1 MASLELITNLKLI
14 AGTTRTTPPTT
25 TELPKGYMAFGLV
38 NGRASIWGNYNDT
51 VVDLIQSGAVS
62 IEIVQATG
70 QSTTAVISQKGVTDA
85 IGAAKTELNASITAV
100 QNSLGTAAS
109 KNVGA
114 SAGNVPVLGSDG
126 KLADSVIPAVA
137 ITETFVV
144 ASQAEML
151 ALNAQ
156 AGDVAVRTD
165 TNRSYILQKT
175 PASTLD
181 NWKELLT
188 PTDSV
193 LSVNGKTGNV
203 VISGSDVIATFTQAT
218 TRTNIAS
225 GEDVATSFGKIMKWL
240 ADLKALAFKDK
251 VNLGTDVTGTL
262 SSDSLPTVPAAKLPV
277 MTNSAKGIAQAG
289 NGLAA
294 ISGVV
299 SVQAG
304 TGIKVDANGVQADVV
319 LKIATI

>member
-114 SAGNVPVLGSDG
+114 AAGNVPVLGSDG

-203 VISGSDVIATFTQAT
+203 VISGSDVISTFTQAA
-218 TRTNIAS
+218 TRTNIA
-225 GEDVATSFGKIMKWL
+225 
-240 ADLKALAFKDK
+240 
-251 VNLGTDVTGTL
+251 
-262 SSDSLPTVPAAKLPV
+262 
-277 MTNSAKGIAQAG
+277 
-289 NGLAA
+289 
-294 ISGVV
+294 
-299 SVQAG
+299 
-304 TGIKVDANGVQADVV
+304 
-319 LKIATI
+319 TI

>member
-14 AGTTRTTPPTT
+14 DGTSRTTVPTT
-25 TELPKGYMAFGLV
+25 TELPKGYMAFGVV
-38 NGRASIWGNYNDT
+38 NGRASIYGNYNNE
-51 VVDLIQSGAVS
+51 VVDLVQAGTVS
-62 IEIVQATG
+62 ITIVQTTG

-85 IGAAKTELNASITAV
+85 IAAAKTEI
-100 QNSLGTAAS
+100 QNGLGTAAS
-109 KNVGA
+109 KNTGTSEGNIPILGA
-114 SAGNVPVLGSDG
+114 NG

-144 ASQAEML
+144 DSQTAML
-151 ALNAQ
+151 ELSAQ
-156 AGDVAVRTD
+156 AGDVAIRTD
-165 TNRSYILQKT
+165 VNRSYILQKT

-193 LSVNGKTGNV
+193 LSVNGKTGTV
-203 VISGSDVIATFTQAT
+203 VLSGSDILSTFTQAS
-218 TRTNIAS
+218 TRTNLVS
-225 GEDVATSFGKIMKWL
+225 GESAATSFGKIMKWL

-251 VNLGTDVTGTL
+251 VNLSSDVTGTL
-262 SSDSLPTVPAAKLPV
+262 PAGNLPV
-277 MTNSAKGIAQAG
+277 MTKSVKGIAQAG
-289 NGLAA
+289 NGIAVEG
-294 ISGVV
+294 GVA

-319 LKIATI
+319 LKIAII

>member
-14 AGTTRTTPPTT
+14 DGTTRTSAPNT

-62 IEIVQATG
+62 IEIVQVTG

-85 IGAAKTELNASITAV
+85 IGAATTELNNTIEAV
-100 QNSLGTAAS
+100 QNSLGTAA
-109 KNVGA
+109 NMNIGTTQ
-114 SAGNVPVLGSDG
+114 GTIPVLGADG

-144 ASQAEML
+144 SSQAKML

-156 AGDVAVRTD
+156 TGDVAVRTD

-188 PTDSV
+188 PTDLV
-193 LSVNGKTGNV
+193 LSVNGKTGNI
-203 VISGSDVIATFTQAT
+203 VISGSDIISTFTQAA

-251 VNLGTDVTGTL
+251 VDLGADVTGTL
-262 SSDSLPTVPAAKLPV
+262 SSDALPTVPVTKLPT
-277 MTNSAKGIAQAG
+277 MTNSSKGIAQAG
-289 NGLAA
+289 NGLSAV
-294 ISGVV
+294 SGVV
-299 SVQAG
+299 SVHAG
-304 TGIKVDANGVQADVV
+304 TGIKVDSDGVQADVV

>member
-14 AGTTRTTPPTT
+14 DGTSRTTVPTT
-25 TELPKGYMAFGLV
+25 TELPKGYMAFGVV
-38 NGRASIWGNYNDT
+38 NGRASIYGNYNDE
-51 VVDLIQSGAVS
+51 VVDLIQAGAVS
-62 IEIVQATG
+62 ITIVQTTG

-85 IGAAKTELNASITAV
+85 IDAAKTEI
-100 QNSLGTAAS
+100 QDGLGTAAS
-109 KNVGA
+109 KNTGTAEGNIPILGA
-114 SAGNVPVLGSDG
+114 NG

-144 ASQAEML
+144 DSQTAML
-151 ALNAQ
+151 ALSAQ
-156 AGDVAVRTD
+156 AGDVAIRTD
-165 TNRSYILQKT
+165 VNRSYILQTT

-193 LSVNGKTGNV
+193 LSVNGKTGTV
-203 VISGSDVIATFTQAT
+203 VLSGSDILSTFTQAS
-218 TRTNIAS
+218 TRTNLVS
-225 GEDVATSFGKIMKWL
+225 GESAATSFGKIMKWL

-251 VNLGTDVTGTL
+251 VNLSSDVTGTL
-262 SSDSLPTVPAAKLPV
+262 PAGNLPV
-277 MTNSAKGIAQAG
+277 MTKSVKGIAQAG
-289 NGLAA
+289 NGIAVEG
-294 ISGVV
+294 GVA

-319 LKIATI
+319 LKIAII

>member
-14 AGTTRTTPPTT
+14 AGTTRTSAPTT

-38 NGRASIWGNYNDT
+38 NGRASIWGNYNDA
-51 VVDLIQSGAVS
+51 VVDLIQAGAVS

-85 IGAAKTELNASITAV
+85 IGAAKTELNASIAAV
-100 QNSLGTAAS
+100 QDGLGTAAS

-114 SAGNVPVLGSDG
+114 AAGNVPVLGSDG
-126 KLADSVIPAVA
+126 KLPDSVIPAVA

-144 ASQAEML
+144 ANQAAML
-151 ALNAQ
+151 ALDAQ

-218 TRTNIAS
+218 IAS

-251 VNLGTDVTGTL
+251 INLGTDATGTL
-262 SSDSLPTVPAAKLPV
+262 SSDALPTVPAAKLPV
-277 MTNSAKGIAQAG
+277 MTNTAKGIAQAG

-299 SVQAG
+299 SVKAG

>member
-1 MASLELITNLKLI
+1 MASLKITTNLKLI
-14 AGTTRTTPPTT
+14 DGTTRVSPPSTTD
-25 TELPKGYMAFGLV
+25 LPKGYMAFGLV

-51 VVDLIQSGAVS
+51 VVDLIQAGAVS

-100 QNSLGTAAS
+100 QNSLGTAAG

-114 SAGNVPVLGSDG
+114 AAGNVPVLGSDG
-126 KLADSVIPAVA
+126 KLPDSVIPAVA
-137 ITETFVV
+137 LTETFVV
-144 ASQAEML
+144 GSQTEML

-156 AGDVAVRTD
+156 TGDVAVRTD
-165 TNRSYILQKT
+165 TNRSYILQNT

-203 VISGSDVIATFTQAT
+203 IISGSDIIATFTQAA

-225 GEDVATSFGKIMKWL
+225 GEDVATSFGKIMKWFT
-240 ADLKALAFKDK
+240 DLKALAFKDK
-251 VNLGTDVTGTL
+251 INLGTDATGTL
-262 SSDSLPTVPAAKLPV
+262 SADALPTVPAAKLPA

-304 TGIKVDANGVQADVV
+304 TGIKVDADGVHADVV
-319 LKIATI
+319 LAITTI